1 MDDADVQSVHE
12 AARIVDHTQRRRNI
26 GSATSSGTTHWWT
39 KELLPEPKVLQRSGR
54 FQSDSSM
61 EDKEEKEDE

>member
-26 GSATSSGTTHWWT
+26 GSATSSGTTH
-39 KELLPEPKVLQRSGR
+39 
-54 FQSDSSM
+54 
-61 EDKEEKEDE
+61 